1 MSDKS
6 KILFLHSSGDLYGA
20 SRIMLYSI
28 EIVIAADY
36 EVKVI
41 LPAEGNFSEELTRRK
56 IPFEIFNLG
65 IIRRKYFSIKGLFN
79 RYSRMRAAAK
89 RIAHICRSEGVTHI
103 YSNTTGVLV
112 GGYVARK
119 LQIKHIWHVHEIL
132 SHPRWLAKIIGFWIN
147 LTATAVVYVSQAV
160 ARAWQPFVQK
170 PQAFQVYNGLNY
182 QQLLDT
188 DQRVKLRKE
197 WGISEEQ
204 VLIGMIARVHYW
216 KGQTYFLEIAAK
228 LKEKH
233 PNVQFLMVGD
243 AYPGYEY
250 LYEEIAQKK
259 QKLKIESSVTDLG
272 FRTDI
277 PDILSALD
285 IFVLPSILPDPLPT
299 TVLEAMGSGRAV
311 AATNHGGATEMVIV
325 GETGV
330 LIPFDDAE
338 EAANLISPLIMDD
351 TKRSVFG
358 KSAQNRVL
366 KHFSLESYAQHMK
379 RVFEF

>member
-1 MSDKS
+1 
-6 KILFLHSSGDLYGA
+6 
-20 SRIMLYSI
+20 MLYSI
-28 EIVIAADY
+28 EIAIATGY

-89 RIAHICRSEGVTHI
+89 RITHICRSEGVTHI

-147 LTATAVVYVSQAV
+147 RTATAVVYVSQAV

-182 QQLLDT
+182 QELLDT

-233 PNVQFLMVGD
+233 PNVQFLMIGD

-259 QKLKIESSVTDLG
+259 QQLKIESSVTDLG

-338 EAANLISPLIMDD
+338 EAANLISPLIVDD